1 MSDISSLRDTIIPK
15 ADQINFDDV
24 QVAPVTVRVVNVR
37 RGDKESPVFIDL
49 EGYEGRAFKPCKTV
63 RRLIINAWGDD
74 GRAWIG
80 RSMTLYG
87 DPTVVY
93 GGVKVGGIRVSHMSD
108 LENDMT
114 VSLTATRGKRVA
126 HTVKKLSIA
135 MYPQDKFE
143 ANIGAWHAAIAGG
156 KATADAII
164 AKVQQSGKLTDE
176 QIQKIKTPQEAA
188 Q

>member
-1 MSDISSLRDTIIPK
+1 MSDISSLRDTVVPK
-15 ADQINFDDV
+15 SDQINFEDV
-24 QVAPVTVRVVNVR
+24 QIAPVTVTVVNVR

-80 RSMTLYG
+80 RCMTLYG

-93 GGVKVGGIRVSHMSD
+93 GGVKVGGIRVSHMSH

-114 VSLTATRGKRVA
+114 VSLTATRGKRVS
-126 HTVKKLSIA
+126 HTVRKLEIA
-135 MYPQDKFE
+135 YYDAQKF
-143 ANIGAWHAAIAGG
+143 ADNLSAWLALIAEG
-156 KATADAII
+156 KATAQKII
-164 AKVQQSGKLTDE
+164 DRVEQSGKLTDE
-176 QIQKIKTPQEAA
+176 QISLIRNPQEAA

>member
-24 QVAPVTVRVVNVR
+24 QVAPVTVKVVNVR
-37 RGDKESPVFIDL
+37 RGDKESPVFIDI
-49 EGYEGRAFKPCKTV
+49 EGYDGRAFKPCKTV

-126 HTVKKLSIA
+126 HTVKKLVTSV
-135 MYPQDKFE
+135 YSEDKFQ
-143 ANIGAWHAAIAGG
+143 ANIGAWLAAIAAG
-156 KATADAII
+156 KATADQI
-164 AKVQQSGKLTDE
+164 
-176 QIQKIKTPQEAA
+176 IQKVEQTGSLTEAQKQSITNPQEAA